1 MPQTKFYAVGP
12 HEGKTITLDRFDFVD
27 GVYTFTGSAQE
38 TELAT
43 KILRDNYQAVPEAD
57 FEAVKKAYD
66 EAQAD
71 AALAEPEMTPALSEM
86 NLKQRLVARRF
97 LDEGLDPDSV
107 YGVGEAANLAKANM
121 AALLAEEADG
131 SDVVAT
137 AEEIAAA
144 RVKAEQDRRAAELA
158 EQERLAQEQKGT
170 DPEKP
175 EGEQTSE
182 KPEGKQ
188 TSEQSQDNGGGEQK
202 PEGAKI
208 ETVADALQALD
219 PANEEHWTARGV
231 PSIEAMTKMLGR
243 VVTRAEIE
251 AVAPE
256 YPRSV
261 AKAAKAAAAS

>member
-12 HEGKTITLDRFDFVD
+12 HEGKTISLDRFDFVE
-27 GVYTFTGSAQE
+27 GVYTFTGSPDE
-38 TELAT
+38 TALVT
-43 KILRDNYQAVPEAD
+43 KALRDHYQAVPEAE
-57 FEAVKKAYD
+57 FEAAKKAFD

-71 AALAEPEMTPALSEM
+71 AVLAEPEMTPALSEM

-97 LDEGLDPDSV
+97 IDEGLDPDSV
-107 YGVGEAANLAKANM
+107 YGVGEAANLAKANI
-121 AALLAEEADG
+121 AALLAEEAEG
-131 SDVVAT
+131 SDLVAT

-158 EQERLAQEQKGT
+158 EQAEKERLAQEQKGV

-175 EGEQTSE
+175 EGE
-182 KPEGKQ
+182 Q

-256 YPRSV
+256 YTRSV